1 MNLIKNDFFRVFNE
15 LDSVFTNK
23 FKEIVNAPQVDF
35 YKEKNGDL
43 VIEVLSTL
51 NPKDIKVELD
61 NGYII
66 ISGET
71 SKEENKNEDRKYY
84 HKSISKESFIQK
96 FYVGKNVNKD
106 SIEAKMENGLLKVS
120 FKNKEDSE
128 DRIEIK
134 VT

>member
-134 VT
+134 VK

>member
-120 FKNKEDSE
+120 FKNKEDSG